1 MEVESAKD
9 AKSIGARPDNARN
22 RRRNICLAVI
32 AVVLAIVILLVVLGF
47 TVFKAKH
54 PINTVNS
61 IAVKDLKF
69 SLDIMRLRVNL
80 NVSLDVNLSIKNPNK
95 VGFKYTNSSALLK
108 YRGEVVGDVPVPA
121 GEISAGETLPMNMT
135 LTVLADRL
143 LSNSDVYSDVMSG
156 TLPFST
162 FTRMSGKVHI
172 LIVKIHLVSY
182 TTCDFNISVG
192 NRSVTDQTCHYKTKL

>member
-9 AKSIGARPDNARN
+9 AKSIGARPENARN

-143 LSNSDVYSDVMSG
+143 LTNSDVYSDVMSE
-156 TLPFST
+156 
-162 FTRMSGKVHI
+162 
-172 LIVKIHLVSY
+172 
-182 TTCDFNISVG
+182 
-192 NRSVTDQTCHYKTKL
+192 